1 MSCLLTTSLN
11 WDCRIESGGI
21 RSIYIVEYNEDDTV
35 TKASGEISA
44 HSLTGGRAYFRWD
57 LPVETASLTAPIQV
71 SQENGTVA
79 YEATLSLRLT
89 GLDTTKRNELKLA
102 AKTRLRVIVRDN
114 EDSYW
119 MMGAE
124 LGANMFDGTEFQ
136 IGAGMQDFKGAMVVI
151 RHREMDTINKVQ
163 ASVITSLSLP

>member
-1 MSCLLTTSLN
+1 MSCLLSTTLA
-11 WDCRIESGGI
+11 WDCRTESGGI
-21 RSIYIVEYNEDDTV
+21 RSIYIVEYDASDTV

-57 LPVETASLTAPIQV
+57 LPVETASLVAPIQV

-79 YEATLSLRLT
+79 YEATLTLQLN

-102 AKTRLRVIVRDN
+102 AKTRLRVIIRDN
-114 EDSYW
+114 EDNYW
-119 MMGAE
+119 MMGAI
-124 LGANMFDGTEFQ
+124 LGANMFDGSQIE
-136 IGAGMQDFKGAMVVI
+136 IGAGMQDRKGATVVI

-163 ASVITSLSLP
+163 ASVITSLNLP